1 GSFLVYII
9 AIRLFL
15 NHSPS
20 EWFSLYKKRRR
31 LFSKSAAFAGAQK
44 AGDALLTSPAFC
56 AVVHLFVP
64 PRFPLPLKT
73 LILLVF
79 SMFSYGNAL

>member
-1 GSFLVYII
+1 M
-9 AIRLFL
+9 
-15 NHSPS
+15 
-20 EWFSLYKKRRR
+20 KKRRR

-73 LILLVF
+73 LILLGF
-79 SMFSYGNAL
+79 PMFSYGNALKPGTFFACNGVAFSRNL